1 MDIDVNPYRRI
12 SAEITPTEFEKF
24 CLETLKAYA
33 EKESLKDFEIRHNQ
47 KVETY
52 DGTYQIDVLAEYTAL
67 GCRNTVVIE
76 CKKYTRNVERSVVAE
91 LYAKVQ
97 SIGAQKGILISTSG
111 FQKDAVK
118 FAGIH
123 GIALWQVCEESIRRI
138 TNAISISTAYS
149 TVQRILFELRQYLPK
164 FFMLSWDCSLDCPFE
179 QIYPTDEMRKRAI
192 TQLREA
198 WSSQERLE

>member
-1 MDIDVNPYRRI
+1 MEIDTNPYRRL
-12 SAEITPTEFEKF
+12 SAEITPTGFEKF

-52 DGTYQIDVLAEYTAL
+52 DDTYQIDVLAEYTAH
-67 GCRNTVVIE
+67 GCRNTVVVE

-118 FAGIH
+118 FAGVH
-123 GIALWQVCEESIRRI
+123 GIALWQVCEETIKHI
-138 TNAISISTAYS
+138 TNAMGVSI
-149 TVQRILFELRQYLPK
+149 VPFMLFQLRDYLPK
-164 FFMLSWDCSLDCPFE
+164 FFVLSWDCSRDYPFE
-179 QIYPTDEMRKRAI
+179 QIYPTDEMRQKAI
-192 TQLREA
+192 IQLREE
-198 WSSQERLE
+198 WTSQERLE

>member
-1 MDIDVNPYRRI
+1 MEIDTNPYRRL

-67 GCRNTVVIE
+67 GCRNMVVVE

-118 FAGIH
+118 FAGVH
-123 GIALWQVCEESIRRI
+123 GIALWQVCEETIKHI
-138 TNAISISTAYS
+138 TNAMGVSI
-149 TVQRILFELRQYLPK
+149 VPFILFKLRDYLPK
-164 FFMLSWDCSLDCPFE
+164 FFMLSWDCSRDHPFE
-179 QIYPTDEMRKRAI
+179 QIYPTDEMHQKAI
-192 TQLREA
+192 AQLRET

>member
-67 GCRNTVVIE
+67 GCRDTVVVE

-118 FAGIH
+118 FAGVH
-123 GIALWQVCEESIRRI
+123 GIALWQVCEEAIKHI
-138 TNAISISTAYS
+138 TNAMGVSI
-149 TVQRILFELRQYLPK
+149 VQFMLFQLRDYLPK
-164 FFMLSWDCSLDCPFE
+164 FFVLSWDCYCDYPFE
-179 QIYPTDEMRKRAI
+179 QIYPTDEMRQKAI
-192 TQLREA
+192 AQLREA
-198 WSSQERLE
+198 RSSQERLE

>member
-1 MDIDVNPYRRI
+1 MEIDTNPYRRL
-12 SAEITPTEFEKF
+12 SAEITPMEFEKF

-33 EKESLKDFEIRHNQ
+33 EKESLKGFEIRHNQ

-67 GCRNTVVIE
+67 GCRNTVVVE

-118 FAGIH
+118 FAGVH
-123 GIALWQVCEESIRRI
+123 GIALWQVCEEAIKHI
-138 TNAISISTAYS
+138 TNAMGVSI
-149 TVQRILFELRQYLPK
+149 VQYMLVQLRDYLPK
-164 FFMLSWDCSLDCPFE
+164 FFMLSWDCSCDYPFE
-179 QIYPTDEMRKRAI
+179 QIYPTDEMRQQAI
-192 TQLREA
+192 IQLREE
-198 WSSQERLE
+198 WTSQERLE